1 MTQVLLRRILAG
13 TILALAAAGSLLAEK
28 PDPGPG
34 AVVFLNRHGGTYS
47 PGFDDARTNR
57 SSIISGTRSLPAFA
71 GDDADWESVI
81 EHVRLM
87 YKHFDVSFVDVEPPL
102 TTRYIEAVVGG
113 HPNQLGFSSGVLG
126 VSPVYCSPAANTIV
140 FIFSALVPGDN
151 LTISETIAHEV
162 GHAFSLDH
170 EYLCKDPM
178 TYLTGCGEKRFQ
190 NRSVAC
196 GEFAERPCFCDG
208 GEQNSYATLRDAFG
222 NPGGPNSLSV
232 QASEENPQ
240 PAWVCETPLPAG
252 RARPA
257 GDGPEFRN

>member
-1 MTQVLLRRILAG
+1 MTQVLLRRILAA
-13 TILALAAAGSLLAEK
+13 TPWRWRRRDLLAEK

-34 AVVFLNRHGGTYS
+34 AVVFLNRHGGAYRA
-47 PGFDDARTNR
+47 GFNDARTNT
-57 SSIISGTRSLPAFA
+57 SSIISGTRSISAFA
-71 GDDADWESVI
+71 GDDADWETVL

-87 YKHFDVSFVDVEPPL
+87 FKHFDVSFVDVEPPP
-102 TTRYIEAVVGG
+102 TGPYIEAVVGG
-113 HPNQLGFSSGVLG
+113 LPSQAGFSNGTLG
-126 VSPVYCSPAANTIV
+126 VSPVYCAPARTTIV
-140 FIFSALVPGDN
+140 FIFSSLIPGQNID
-151 LTISETIAHEV
+151 IAETIAHEV

-222 NPGGPNSLSV
+222 NPGGPEVPSA
-232 QASEENPQ
+232 QASDENPE

-252 RARPA
+252 PARPA
-257 GDGPEFRN
+257 GEGPEFRN